1 MKSHY
6 RVKSQYETNCRAGSL
21 IRHAAVAVMTLA
33 VALMLATSQSRAQ
46 QRIALVNATH
56 TSTVNVTLGK
66 SLDVRTDQDLVDIAV
81 GDPTVADVN
90 PLTDRA
96 LSILGKKIGTT
107 RVTVYGQDKKAVGIF
122 DVEVSYDIS
131 RLAAEIANFS
141 GGGIR
146 VSSVNGRI
154 LLSGTAPD
162 AVTLDKAVSI
172 ARQFVPDP
180 INTVQ
185 VTQPQ
190 QIMLE
195 VRFIE
200 VSRQASREFGVQWNV
215 FGSRTV
221 ANIGNQAPA
230 SQLPITTPY
239 GAFQQPQYAV
249 PGNGVGG
256 LNQSPAN
263 ATISPVVAAGV
274 LSGAAPFGFLVSQLG
289 ELRADAA
296 QRAGAARPRAQPS
309 GAQSGRVI
317 G

>member
-1 MKSHY
+1 
-6 RVKSQYETNCRAGSL
+6 
-21 IRHAAVAVMTLA
+21 
-33 VALMLATSQSRAQ
+33 MLATAQSRAQ
-46 QRIALVNATH
+46 QRIALVNAAH

-66 SLDVRTDQDLVDIAV
+66 SLDVRTDQGLVDIAV

-90 PLTDRA
+90 PLTDHA

-200 VSRQASREFGVQWNV
+200 VSRTGKPRARCAVERVRQPDGGEYRQP
-215 FGSRTV
+215 GSRLAIADHDAV
-221 ANIGNQAPA
+221 RRVPA
-230 SQLPITTPY
+230 
-239 GAFQQPQYAV
+239 
-249 PGNGVGG
+249 
-256 LNQSPAN
+256 
-263 ATISPVVAAGV
+263 AAIRC
-274 LSGAAPFGFLVSQLG
+274 SW
-289 ELRADAA
+289 
-296 QRAGAARPRAQPS
+296 
-309 GAQSGRVI
+309 
-317 G
+317 